1 MNVKENLVKV
11 KVLAK
16 GVDWGARNLN
26 VVILNFRWKDM
37 ADESKSIVIQ
47 TIFTIFYFI
56 VRVHFII
63 NCKQKV

>member
-1 MNVKENLVKV
+1 MDVEVLVKV

-16 GVDWGARNLN
+16 GVDWGAHNLN

-47 TIFTIFYFI
+47 TIFTILYFTM
-56 VRVHFII
+56 RAHFII